1 MAYVVEIRAQDDRI
15 VVVFGEDGHDF
26 DVSLSVQTAALL
38 IAGLAQAAINRAE
51 PNQPNTPWRRWR
63 PLVQSAD
70 VSFDIDTLGNILV
83 GMAIKLSGL
92 MPVIVE
98 IPPDAARQVAFALND
113 AAERSRAPEINP

>member
-1 MAYVVEIRAQDDRI
+1 M
-15 VVVFGEDGHDF
+15 VFGEDGHDF

-51 PNQPNTPWRRWR
+51 PNQPNTPWRRWP

-83 GMAIKLSGL
+83 GMAIKL
-92 MPVIVE
+92 
-98 IPPDAARQVAFALND
+98 PDLC
-113 AAERSRAPEINP
+113 P